1 MTRRDRCYIACHI
14 LQFLLVTGVAVA
26 ILWMTLLRQE
36 QQKGMHFFIYF
47 TAWQCYNGQQCFC
60 AAKCVISPSVASE
73 ENTYDSTY
81 PAASTLVDGG
91 EVDKKLPNGT
101 YTAWIGKYKKAAS
114 FVIDLGCKTRVTQVH
129 LRNAGANRS
138 VSHFK
143 FGSCVTAM
151 CFHDSFWPK

>member
-73 ENTYDSTY
+73 ENTYSSKY
-81 PAASTLVDGG
+81 PAASALFDGG
-91 EVDKKLPNGT
+91 ETDTYFPNKT
-101 YTAWIGKYKKAAS
+101 YNAWIGRKNGTAS
-114 FVIDLGCKTRVTQVH
+114 FVIDLGCETRVTQVH
-129 LRNAGANRS
+129 LRNS
-138 VSHFK
+138 VRQVSDFNH
-143 FGSCVTAM
+143 VLR
-151 CFHDSFWPK
+151 